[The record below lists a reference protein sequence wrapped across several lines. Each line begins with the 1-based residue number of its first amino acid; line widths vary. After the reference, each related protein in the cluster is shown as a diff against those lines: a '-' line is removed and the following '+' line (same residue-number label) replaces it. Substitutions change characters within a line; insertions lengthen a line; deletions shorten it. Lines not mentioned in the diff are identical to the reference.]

1 MTTPSKH
8 EMIRQSYL
16 ELISVR
22 NKIMDFEQDM
32 ADELSFVASKNL
44 VHARNLI
51 HYTGLKRQDIT
62 SLQPGLLA
70 LGLNPLDHPES
81 NVLGTIDA
89 VLGALTP
96 IAEPL
101 PAFNPSGVTFEAHS
115 TTDTAIVMA
124 TLPPEAAHNYQVSL
138 HLLDA
143 GMNIARILSSRDD
156 QHAWEKM
163 IHNLRRA
170 SADSKKKCLI
180 MLDLD
185 STIRIGEFRHHNPA
199 IKIEPE
205 RNEKGQVVRNAVV
218 RFVLPGHQPKP
229 GIPEIPIEKVNYH
242 LLKNNDSIYLRDS
255 AERSRRMQI
264 TDVKKDYIEAETD
277 KTIYLDS
284 GIRIMFLRK
293 SEIIDHANIG
303 KLPSVEMQLTVFKG
317 DELII
322 TPPGSL
328 GQPAIRNDKGQI
340 LQPASISCT
349 CPELFTSV
357 NPGERIFFNNGK
369 LEGMIRK
376 VKESE
381 IQVKITQSGK
391 MGNQL
396 CCGQHLFFPDS
407 NLHLPVLTPTVW
419 QNLEFAAQHADL
431 IGLSSSYTSGDL
443 KLIHELMNEKS
454 AKKIGVIL
462 KVETLSDLKNLP
474 QLMLAGMQND
484 LFGVLVHPQKL
495 AIGLQ
500 TERLGEIQTQLSNW
514 CKAARIPVV
523 QNNRNLTGPIGPSSC
538 NDQ

>member
-8 EMIRQSYL
+8 EMIQQSYL
-16 ELISVR
+16 ELVSVR
-22 NKIMDFEQDM
+22 NKIMDFEQEM
-32 ADELSFVASKNL
+32 ADELSFVAAENL
-44 VHARNLI
+44 DHARNLV
-51 HYTGLKRQDIT
+51 HYSGLKRQDIT
-62 SLQPGLLA
+62 SLQTRLLA

-81 NVLGTIDA
+81 NILGTIDA
-89 VLGALTP
+89 ILGALTP

-115 TTDTAIVMA
+115 TADTAIVMA
-124 TLPPEAAHNYQVSL
+124 TLPPEAAHNYQVAL
-138 HLLDA
+138 HLLEA
-143 GMNIARILSSRDD
+143 GMNIARIRSSRGD

-170 SADSKKKCLI
+170 SADSRRKCLI

-242 LLKNNDSIYLRDS
+242 LLKNNDSIFLRDS

-317 DELII
+317 DDLII
-322 TPPGSL
+322 TPSGNP

-340 LQPASISCT
+340 LQPAGISCT
-349 CPELFTSV
+349 CPEFFTSV
-357 NPGERIFFNNGK
+357 NPGERIFFRNGK
-369 LEGMIRK
+369 LEGMIRE

-391 MGNQL
+391 TGNQL
-396 CCGQHLFFPDS
+396 CQGQSLFFPDS
-407 NLHLPVLTPTVW
+407 NLHLPVLNPAVW
-419 QNLEFAAQHADL
+419 QNLEFAAQHTDL
-431 IGLSSSYTSGDL
+431 IGLSSSYPPGDL
-443 KLIHELMNEKS
+443 KVIHELMNEKS
-454 AKKIGVIL
+454 AKRMGVIL
-462 KVETLSDLKNLP
+462 KAETLSDLKNLP
-474 QLMLAGMQND
+474 QLMLVGMQKE
-484 LFGVLVHPQKL
+484 LLGVLVHPQKL

-500 TERLGEIQTQLSNW
+500 AERLGEIQAQLSDW
-514 CKAARIPVV
+514 CKAARIPVI
-523 QNNRNLTGPIGPSSC
+523 QSNRNLTGSMEPQPC
-538 NDQ
+538 ND

>member
-1 MTTPSKH
+1 MTTPSTH
-8 EMIRQSYL
+8 EMMRQSYL

-22 NKIMDFEQDM
+22 NKIMDFEQEM
-32 ADELSFVASKNL
+32 VDELSFVAAKNL
-44 VHARNLI
+44 VHARNLV

-62 SLQPGLLA
+62 PLQTKLLT
-70 LGLNPLDHPES
+70 LGLNPLDHTES

-89 VLGALTP
+89 VLASLAP
-96 IAEPL
+96 IAEPSPSL
-101 PAFNPSGVTFEAHS
+101 NPSGVTFEAHS
-115 TTDTAIVMA
+115 TTNTAIVMA
-124 TLPPEAAHNYQVSL
+124 TIPPEAAHNYQVSL
-138 HLLDA
+138 HLLEA
-143 GMNIARILSSRDD
+143 GMNIARIRSSRDD
-156 QHAWEKM
+156 QHTWEKM

-170 SADSKKKCLI
+170 SVDSKKKCMI

-185 STIRIGEFRHHNPA
+185 STVRIGEFRHHNPA

-303 KLPSVEMQLTVFKG
+303 KLPSVEMQLTVFNG
-317 DELII
+317 DDLII
-322 TPPGSL
+322 TPPGNP
-328 GQPAIRNDKGQI
+328 GRPAIRNDKGQI
-340 LQPASISCT
+340 LQPADISCT

-357 NPGERIFFNNGK
+357 NPGERIFFRNGK
-369 LEGMIRK
+369 LEGMIQK

-381 IQVKITQSGK
+381 IQVKITQSRKIGR
-391 MGNQL
+391 QL
-396 CCGQHLFFPDS
+396 CQGQSLFFPDS
-407 NLHLPVLTPTVW
+407 NLHLPVLNPAVW

-431 IGLSSSYTSGDL
+431 IGLSSSYTPGDL
-443 KLIHELMNEKS
+443 KVIHELMNEKS
-454 AKKIGVIL
+454 AKKMSVIL
-462 KVETLSDLKNLP
+462 KVETLSDFKNLP
-474 QLMLAGMQND
+474 QLMLVGMQKE
-484 LFGVLVHPQKL
+484 LLGVLVHPQKL

-500 TERLGEIQTQLSNW
+500 TERLVEILVQLSDW
-514 CKAARIPVV
+514 CKAARIPVL
-523 QNNRNLTGPIGPSSC
+523 QNNRNLTGSIEPSSC